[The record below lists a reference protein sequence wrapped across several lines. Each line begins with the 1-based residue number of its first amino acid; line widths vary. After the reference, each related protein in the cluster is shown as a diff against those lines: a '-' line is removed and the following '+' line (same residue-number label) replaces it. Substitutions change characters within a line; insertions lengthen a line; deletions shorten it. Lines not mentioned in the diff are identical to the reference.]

1 MIETIYIPTIRRAK
15 DQVTYNNLPD
25 NLKQRVCMV
34 IQESERHLYDYP
46 CEYLVLPDHI
56 VGSYTQ
62 LSQTRKF
69 IHTHAGDKK
78 YLMIDDDIVI
88 KKRNRKYFGFESD
101 MDVSRRDATP
111 SEINELFDRASVI
124 LDNPG
129 FGLVGISSPMFCVDT
144 TEVNCSCVTNV
155 VFADGRKISKF
166 IDKLDTSV
174 RVAEDIMFM
183 FFILSHGLNTK
194 VLYEFTFINKSEG
207 TSYKNKRPIWEDPFD
222 KPPKDVFQTDMHYND
237 LRYIQSLFEGSMT
250 ITQDS
255 SGKWKNVKHW
265 KKVYN
270 SAKNNNLLNFM

>member
-25 NLKQRVCMV
+25 NLKPRVCMV

-46 CEYLVLPDHI
+46 CDYLILPEHI

-78 YLMIDDDIVI
+78 YLMIDDDIVF
-88 KKRNRKYFGFESD
+88 KKRNKKYFGLESD
-101 MDVSRRDATP
+101 MQASRRDATQD
-111 SEINELFDRASVI
+111 EINELFNYASDI
-124 LDNPG
+124 LDSDE
-129 FGLVGISSPMFCVDT
+129 FGLVGVSSLMFCGGA
-144 TEVNCSCVTNV
+144 TEVNCTCVTNV
-155 VFADGRKISKF
+155 VFADGRKISKI

-183 FFILSHGLNTK
+183 FFVLSHGLNTK
-194 VLYEFTFINKSEG
+194 VLYEYAFVNKSESS
-207 TSYKNKRPIWEDPFD
+207 SYKNRRPIWEDPFD
-222 KPPKDVFQTDMHYND
+222 EPPKDVFQTDMHYND

-250 ITQDS
+250 ITQD
-255 SGKWKNVKHW
+255 
-265 KKVYN
+265 
-270 SAKNNNLLNFM
+270 